1 MQNGVKRHRIK
12 TQRENRD
19 GTPTFPNSGRAWLRR
34 SFMAKVRVRK
44 NGTVIARVDKQRRRS
59 RSNRRTLRLLQ
70 LRILRLGLL
79 QDGDVAIGVLPQR
92 EEIVV
97 GGAGFGGVALHG
109 ISAT

>member
-1 MQNGVKRHRIK
+1 MARPLSRTVEGL
-12 TQRENRD
+12 
-19 GTPTFPNSGRAWLRR
+19 GCGGPY
-34 SFMAKVRVRK
+34 MAKVIRK
-44 NGTVIARVDKQRRRS
+44 NGTVVARVDKERRRS

-92 EEIVV
+92 EEIIV
-97 GGAGFGGVALHG
+97 GGAGFNGVALHG